1 AKHVSS
7 KIHGL
12 PENLENGSAL
22 LRWKRLSLK
31 GAEATAPVCGKGLRT
46 PLAMDCKKT
55 SVWGNIRQKAKPLFS
70 NLKSRRG
77 GSGKLEVKNK
87 RTLDQRMSV
96 SVPDMRRVPGHSASE
111 PFGDTLTV
119 PDSEGHAD
127 WTSLEWVNN
136 PTPEDG
142 GLSYRRPGPL
152 GAAPRDVVSMLT
164 GEIPSVEISQD
175 RKQIILGQCAGST
188 PPVAAR
194 RHKNDVDVTEIHKSQ
209 DSSGLEMGDS
219 QGIPQKSYYLLTVNL
234 KEGRNLVLCRE
245 HWRGVM
251 RRAGEGHRYR
261 ESDSVRHE
269 HFLGC
274 YVLSRY
280 NVFVQRTAPVRSCQV
295 ACGYCAGPRMGGS
308 AAVPASIADMFVFG
322 TSDPYV
328 KFKIDGKT
336 FYKSKV
342 VYKNLNPTWNESFS
356 YPVQDLEK
364 RLLVKVYD
372 RDLTTDDFMGASSIA
387 LSTLELNRTYEMQ
400 LQLDDPNSLEDDMG
414 VVIVDICLS
423 VRDRESKSS
432 TAGTPTQRGLQPDAL
447 RKRQLWSAV
456 VRVTLVEAQDLSV
469 DGQGDVYVLFRLG
482 NQKFKSKNLCKQH
495 NPQWREKFEFNHFP
509 DGPDVLEVEVWGKEG
524 RKYKE
529 SLGTCEVDLSQVPVN
544 QQQLYTHSLVPS
556 AGKVVF
562 LVTMVPC
569 SGVSITDLW
578 APPLND
584 PNQREHLMSRYCLKN
599 SFKNVQDVGFLQA
612 KIIKATDLSAAD
624 LNGKSDP
631 FCVIELGNDRLQ
643 THTIY
648 KTLNPEWNTV
658 FTLPIKDIHDALEVS
673 VFDEDGDK
681 PPDFLGKAALPLLS
695 VQNGVQTT
703 YMLKKDDLVRPSKGM
718 ITLELDV
725 FFNPVRASIRTFK
738 PKEAKFMEDNPK
750 FSKKVLQRNVYRV
763 RKITRAII
771 HSLQYIKSCFQWQS
785 TQRSIMAFSRDE
797 YCIHQQRLHEGVKQS
812 SFLLHTPVP
821 VDGSRAPPKRGPAG
835 DRDPERERTPTVGG
849 GLGRRGQ
856 RLLLD
861 MWVPRRQRGRWLEDT
876 IRTHPPGNIGT
887 STIRI
892 AISTLVRFSVDCGSP
907 GSLGALEE
915 SYFSPDSSC
924 DQSTEIESTR

>member
-1 AKHVSS
+1 
-7 KIHGL
+7 
-12 PENLENGSAL
+12 
-22 LRWKRLSLK
+22 
-31 GAEATAPVCGKGLRT
+31 
-46 PLAMDCKKT
+46 MDCKKT

-119 PDSEGHAD
+119 PDNEGHAD

-142 GLSYRRPGPL
+142 GLSY
-152 GAAPRDVVSMLT
+152 
-164 GEIPSVEISQD
+164 
-175 RKQIILGQCAGST
+175 
-188 PPVAAR
+188 
-194 RHKNDVDVTEIHKSQ
+194 
-209 DSSGLEMGDS
+209 
-219 QGIPQKSYYLLTVNL
+219 LLTVNL
-234 KEGRNLVLCRE
+234 KEGRNLV
-245 HWRGVM
+245 
-251 RRAGEGHRYR
+251 
-261 ESDSVRHE
+261 VRDR
-269 HFLGC
+269 C
-274 YVLSRY
+274 
-280 NVFVQRTAPVRSCQV
+280 
-295 ACGYCAGPRMGGS
+295 
-308 AAVPASIADMFVFG
+308 G

-423 VRDRESKSS
+423 VRDRERLWSNPLRHRTPS
-432 TAGTPTQRGLQPDAL
+432 AGTPTQRGLQPDAL

-584 PNQREHLMSRYCLKN
+584 PNQREHLMSRYVSCLKN

-785 TQRSIMAFSRDE
+785 TQRSIMAFSIFLFTVWHWE
-797 YCIHQQRLHEGVKQS
+797 LFMLPL
-812 SFLLHTPVP
+812 FLLLLIAWNYFQVASGKVSYNHDLV
-821 VDGSRAPPKRGPAG
+821 S
-835 DRDPERERTPTVGG
+835 ESE
-849 GLGRRGQ
+849 RRGLMEKIHMIQ
-856 RLLLD
+856 EIVVTVQSLLEEIACFGERIKNTFNWSVPFLSSLACLVLFVATVIAYFIPLRYIVLIWGIHKFTKKLRNPYTIDNNEVLD
-861 MWVPRRQRGRWLEDT
+861 FLRRVPSDVQKVRRGRFSIDLFGVCL
-876 IRTHPPGNIGT
+876 H
-887 STIRI
+887 
-892 AISTLVRFSVDCGSP
+892 AIPTCSANAS
-907 GSLGALEE
+907 SLAWRN
-915 SYFSPDSSC
+915 C
-924 DQSTEIESTR
+924 

>member
-1 AKHVSS
+1 
-7 KIHGL
+7 
-12 PENLENGSAL
+12 
-22 LRWKRLSLK
+22 
-31 GAEATAPVCGKGLRT
+31 
-46 PLAMDCKKT
+46 MDCKKT

-119 PDSEGHAD
+119 PDNEGHAD

-175 RKQIILGQCAGST
+175 RKQ
-188 PPVAAR
+188 
-194 RHKNDVDVTEIHKSQ
+194 HKNDVDVTEIHKSQ

-219 QGIPQKSYYLLTVNL
+219 QGIPQKSSYLLTVNL
-234 KEGRNLVLCRE
+234 KEGRNLV
-245 HWRGVM
+245 
-251 RRAGEGHRYR
+251 
-261 ESDSVRHE
+261 VRDR
-269 HFLGC
+269 C
-274 YVLSRY
+274 
-280 NVFVQRTAPVRSCQV
+280 
-295 ACGYCAGPRMGGS
+295 
-308 AAVPASIADMFVFG
+308 G

-432 TAGTPTQRGLQPDAL
+432 TDSKWTPKRKRSFKAGTPTQRGLQPDAL

-785 TQRSIMAFSRDE
+785 TQRSIMAFSIFLFTVWHWE
-797 YCIHQQRLHEGVKQS
+797 LFMLPL
-812 SFLLHTPVP
+812 FLLLLIAWNYFQVASGKVSYNH
-821 VDGSRAPPKRGPAG
+821 DLDHMDLG
-835 DRDPERERTPTVGG
+835 DDEEDDEKESE
-849 GLGRRGQ
+849 RRGLMEKIHMIQ
-856 RLLLD
+856 EI
-861 MWVPRRQRGRWLEDT
+861 VVTVQ
-876 IRTHPPGNIGT
+876 
-887 STIRI
+887 
-892 AISTLVRFSVDCGSP
+892 
-907 GSLGALEE
+907 SLLEE
-915 SYFSPDSSC
+915 IACFGERIKNTFNWSVPFLSSLACLVLFVATVIAYFIPLRYIVLIWGIHKFTKKLRNPYTIDNNEVLDFLRRVPSDVQKVQYSEARATGTQSPLRKKKC
-924 DQSTEIESTR
+924 AP

>member
-1 AKHVSS
+1 MCSRHLRCSLQATITTLS
-7 KIHGL
+7 
-12 PENLENGSAL
+12 L
-22 LRWKRLSLK
+22 LR
-31 GAEATAPVCGKGLRT
+31 G
-46 PLAMDCKKT
+46 KKT
-55 SVWGNIRQKAKPLFS
+55 EWCAFSAEREALPRCSVCQLPK
-70 NLKSRRG
+70 
-77 GSGKLEVKNK
+77 
-87 RTLDQRMSV
+87 T
-96 SVPDMRRVPGHSASE
+96 
-111 PFGDTLTV
+111 
-119 PDSEGHAD
+119 
-127 WTSLEWVNN
+127 
-136 PTPEDG
+136 
-142 GLSYRRPGPL
+142 
-152 GAAPRDVVSMLT
+152 
-164 GEIPSVEISQD
+164 
-175 RKQIILGQCAGST
+175 
-188 PPVAAR
+188 
-194 RHKNDVDVTEIHKSQ
+194 
-209 DSSGLEMGDS
+209 
-219 QGIPQKSYYLLTVNL
+219 LLTAS
-234 KEGRNLVLCRE
+234 C
-245 HWRGVM
+245 
-251 RRAGEGHRYR
+251 
-261 ESDSVRHE
+261 VR
-269 HFLGC
+269 
-274 YVLSRY
+274 
-280 NVFVQRTAPVRSCQV
+280 
-295 ACGYCAGPRMGGS
+295 
-308 AAVPASIADMFVFG
+308 

-364 RLLVKVYD
+364 RLLVKVMCPLCDKVELDGVRVALSPWYC
-372 RDLTTDDFMGASSIA
+372 RYQWSKTLPLRAIASS
-387 LSTLELNRTYEMQ
+387 S
-400 LQLDDPNSLEDDMG
+400 
-414 VVIVDICLS
+414 
-423 VRDRESKSS
+423 
-432 TAGTPTQRGLQPDAL
+432 AGTPTQRGLQPDAL

-584 PNQREHLMSRYCLKN
+584 PNQREHLMSRYVSCLKN

-785 TQRSIMAFSRDE
+785 TQRSIMAFSIFLFTVWHWE
-797 YCIHQQRLHEGVKQS
+797 LFMLPL
-812 SFLLHTPVP
+812 FLLLLIAWNYFQVASGKVSYNHDLVSAAQLGPGPTCTPPAKGLMEKIHMIQEIVVTVQSLLEEIACFGERIKNTFNWSVP
-821 VDGSRAPPKRGPAG
+821 FLSSLACLVLFVA
-835 DRDPERERTPTVGG
+835 TVIAYFIPLRYIVLIWGIHKFTKK
-849 GLGRRGQ
+849 LRNPYTIDNNEVLDFLRRVPSDVQKVRRG
-856 RLLLD
+856 
-861 MWVPRRQRGRWLEDT
+861 
-876 IRTHPPGNIGT
+876 
-887 STIRI
+887 
-892 AISTLVRFSVDCGSP
+892 RFSIDLFGVCLHAIPTCSANAS
-907 GSLGALEE
+907 SLAWRN
-915 SYFSPDSSC
+915 C
-924 DQSTEIESTR
+924 

>member
-1 AKHVSS
+1 
-7 KIHGL
+7 
-12 PENLENGSAL
+12 
-22 LRWKRLSLK
+22 
-31 GAEATAPVCGKGLRT
+31 
-46 PLAMDCKKT
+46 MDCKKT

-119 PDSEGHAD
+119 PDNEGHLDTALAM
-127 WTSLEWVNN
+127 W
-136 PTPEDG
+136 
-142 GLSYRRPGPL
+142 R
-152 GAAPRDVVSMLT
+152 SMLYSRKRCPMSDFEAT
-164 GEIPSVEISQD
+164 KIRSRLLQHEEHFFTQAEGLLAVFKRSAIWFYSPDDQRFVIKQGHSSISGIISPNIKLSKSKRKYFYYQDAIDNVVVLCSEPSS
-175 RKQIILGQCAGST
+175 
-188 PPVAAR
+188 
-194 RHKNDVDVTEIHKSQ
+194 
-209 DSSGLEMGDS
+209 
-219 QGIPQKSYYLLTVNL
+219 YLLTVNL
-234 KEGRNLVLCRE
+234 KEGRNLV
-245 HWRGVM
+245 
-251 RRAGEGHRYR
+251 
-261 ESDSVRHE
+261 VRDR
-269 HFLGC
+269 C
-274 YVLSRY
+274 
-280 NVFVQRTAPVRSCQV
+280 
-295 ACGYCAGPRMGGS
+295 
-308 AAVPASIADMFVFG
+308 G

-432 TAGTPTQRGLQPDAL
+432 TVRIFMTASFSSFCSECCVL
-447 RKRQLWSAV
+447 RLITRNRLSLGKRQLWSAV

-695 VQNGVQTT
+695 VSAETGGFFCLLRVEF
-703 YMLKKDDLVRPSKGM
+703 KPA
-718 ITLELDV
+718 TLNSSFV
-725 FFNPVRASIRTFK
+725 PKVRASIRTFK

-785 TQRSIMAFSRDE
+785 TQRSIMAFSIFLFTVWHWE
-797 YCIHQQRLHEGVKQS
+797 LFMLPL
-812 SFLLHTPVP
+812 FLLLLIAWNYFQVASGKVSYNHDLV
-821 VDGSRAPPKRGPAG
+821 SA
-835 DRDPERERTPTVGG
+835 ESE
-849 GLGRRGQ
+849 RRGLMEKIHMIQ
-856 RLLLD
+856 EIVVTVQSLLEEIACFGERIKNTFNWSVPFLSSLACLVLFVATVIAYFIPLRYIVLIWGIHKFTKKLRNPYTIDNNEVLD
-861 MWVPRRQRGRWLEDT
+861 FLRRVPSDVQKVRRGRFSIDLFGVCL
-876 IRTHPPGNIGT
+876 H
-887 STIRI
+887 
-892 AISTLVRFSVDCGSP
+892 AIPTCSANAS
-907 GSLGALEE
+907 SLAWRN
-915 SYFSPDSSC
+915 C
-924 DQSTEIESTR
+924 

>member
-1 AKHVSS
+1 
-7 KIHGL
+7 
-12 PENLENGSAL
+12 
-22 LRWKRLSLK
+22 
-31 GAEATAPVCGKGLRT
+31 
-46 PLAMDCKKT
+46 MDCKKT

-96 SVPDMRRVPGHSASE
+96 SVPDMLPLGM
-111 PFGDTLTV
+111 PC
-119 PDSEGHAD
+119 
-127 WTSLEWVNN
+127 
-136 PTPEDG
+136 G
-142 GLSYRRPGPL
+142 GLAFRPGCVPSLSSLMPCVARL
-152 GAAPRDVVSMLT
+152 GSGSLRPCSGQAASANV
-164 GEIPSVEISQD
+164 
-175 RKQIILGQCAGST
+175 C
-188 PPVAAR
+188 
-194 RHKNDVDVTEIHKSQ
+194 
-209 DSSGLEMGDS
+209 GLEMGDS
-219 QGIPQKSYYLLTVNL
+219 QGIPQKSSYLLTVNL
-234 KEGRNLVLCRE
+234 KEGRNLV
-245 HWRGVM
+245 
-251 RRAGEGHRYR
+251 
-261 ESDSVRHE
+261 VRDR
-269 HFLGC
+269 C
-274 YVLSRY
+274 
-280 NVFVQRTAPVRSCQV
+280 
-295 ACGYCAGPRMGGS
+295 
-308 AAVPASIADMFVFG
+308 G

-432 TAGTPTQRGLQPDAL
+432 TVRIFMTASFSSFCSEYAL

-695 VQNGVQTT
+695 VSAETGGFFCLLRVEF
-703 YMLKKDDLVRPSKGM
+703 KPA
-718 ITLELDV
+718 TLNSSFV
-725 FFNPVRASIRTFK
+725 PKVRASIRTFK

-785 TQRSIMAFSRDE
+785 TQRSIMAFSIFLFTVWHWE
-797 YCIHQQRLHEGVKQS
+797 LFMLPL
-812 SFLLHTPVP
+812 FLLLLIAWNYFQVASGKVSYNHDLVSESERRGLMEKIHMIQEIVVTVQSLLEEIACFGERIKNTFNWSVP
-821 VDGSRAPPKRGPAG
+821 FLSSLACLVLFVATVIAYFIPLRYIVLIWGIHKFTKKLRNPYTIDNNEVLDFLRRVPSDVQKKLAGRRPKRSA
-835 DRDPERERTPTVGG
+835 
-849 GLGRRGQ
+849 
-856 RLLLD
+856 RL
-861 MWVPRRQRGRWLEDT
+861 
-876 IRTHPPGNIGT
+876 
-887 STIRI
+887 
-892 AISTLVRFSVDCGSP
+892 
-907 GSLGALEE
+907 
-915 SYFSPDSSC
+915 
-924 DQSTEIESTR
+924 

>member
-1 AKHVSS
+1 
-7 KIHGL
+7 
-12 PENLENGSAL
+12 
-22 LRWKRLSLK
+22 
-31 GAEATAPVCGKGLRT
+31 
-46 PLAMDCKKT
+46 MDCKKT

-119 PDSEGHAD
+119 PDNEGHAD

-142 GLSYRRPGPL
+142 GLSYRRPGL
-152 GAAPRDVVSMLT
+152 YDLIDM
-164 GEIPSVEISQD
+164 
-175 RKQIILGQCAGST
+175 
-188 PPVAAR
+188 
-194 RHKNDVDVTEIHKSQ
+194 
-209 DSSGLEMGDS
+209 SSNCHPESLGLEMGDS
-219 QGIPQKSYYLLTVNL
+219 QGIPQKSSYLLTVNL
-234 KEGRNLVLCRE
+234 KEGRNLV
-245 HWRGVM
+245 
-251 RRAGEGHRYR
+251 
-261 ESDSVRHE
+261 VRDR
-269 HFLGC
+269 C
-274 YVLSRY
+274 
-280 NVFVQRTAPVRSCQV
+280 
-295 ACGYCAGPRMGGS
+295 
-308 AAVPASIADMFVFG
+308 G

-432 TAGTPTQRGLQPDAL
+432 TVRIFMTASFSSFCSECCVL
-447 RKRQLWSAV
+447 RLITRNRLSLGKRQLWSAV

-695 VQNGVQTT
+695 VSAETGGFFCLLRVEF
-703 YMLKKDDLVRPSKGM
+703 KPA
-718 ITLELDV
+718 TLNSSFV
-725 FFNPVRASIRTFK
+725 PKVRASIRTFK

-785 TQRSIMAFSRDE
+785 TQRSIMAFSIFLFTVWHWE
-797 YCIHQQRLHEGVKQS
+797 LFMLPL
-812 SFLLHTPVP
+812 FLLLLIAWNYFQVASGKVSYNHDLV
-821 VDGSRAPPKRGPAG
+821 S
-835 DRDPERERTPTVGG
+835 ESE
-849 GLGRRGQ
+849 RRGLMEKIHMIQ
-856 RLLLD
+856 EIVVTVQSLLEEIACFGERIKNTFNWSVPFLSSLACLVLFVATVIAYFIPLRYIVLIWGIHKFTKKLRNPYTIDNNEVLD
-861 MWVPRRQRGRWLEDT
+861 FLRRVPSDVQKVRRGRFSIDLFGVCL
-876 IRTHPPGNIGT
+876 H
-887 STIRI
+887 
-892 AISTLVRFSVDCGSP
+892 AIPTCSANAS
-907 GSLGALEE
+907 SLAWRN
-915 SYFSPDSSC
+915 C
-924 DQSTEIESTR
+924 